1 MTDPRLLLVRGDL
14 AAANLEGLWPAS
26 RYARTTSMRVTTPS
40 ASLKSAPDMLAEQAS
55 QLLFGETF
63 EVLLEEQDFAFGQSE
78 RDGYV
83 GYVHK
88 DALSA
93 GRGSPDHRVSVLRT
107 FAFSEPSIKSTPVAA
122 YSLNALVTP
131 TASEGRFVKDASG
144 GWFIH
149 AHLSRIGD
157 FDDEPVAVAER
168 FVGVPYLWGGN
179 DSLGLDCSGLVQQ
192 AMRACGKAC
201 PRDSDQQ
208 MALGAPVSDPQS
220 LRRGD
225 LIFWK
230 GHVGFIA
237 GPNRLLHANAHH
249 MAVALEA
256 LDEAVQRIEDAGS
269 GTPIAFRRPLI

>member
-14 AAANLEGLWPAS
+14 AAASLEGLWSAS
-26 RYARTTSMRVTTPS
+26 RYTQTTPMRVAAPS
-40 ASLKSAPDMLAEQAS
+40 AALKTGPDASAEQAS

-63 EVLLEEQDFAFGQSE
+63 DALLEENEFVFGQSE

-83 GYVHK
+83 GFVRK
-88 DALSA
+88 DELLA
-93 GRGSPDHRVSVLRT
+93 GRGSPDHRVCALRT
-107 FAFSEPSIKSTPVAA
+107 FAFSEPSIKSTTIGA
-122 YSLNALVTP
+122 YSLNALVT
-131 TASEGRFVKDASG
+131 TTMTEGRFVKAADG
-144 GWFIH
+144 GWFIN

-157 FDDEPVAVAER
+157 FEDEPVAVAER

-192 AMRACGKAC
+192 ALRACGKAC

-208 MALGAPVSDPQS
+208 MSLGAPVEDVSS

-237 GPNRLLHANAHH
+237 GPNQLLHANAHH
-249 MAVALEA
+249 MAVVMEA
-256 LDEAVQRIEDAGS
+256 LDEAVRRIDEAGS
-269 GTPIAFRRPLI
+269 GRPISFRRPNT